1 MPEIDLGTPAEK
13 AVAWMQTHLDFLFAP
28 ITDVITALAETMT
41 SALTETPQAVLIGV
55 FAALT
60 LPTRRW
66 GLTAYTLLTF
76 LLIAG
81 MGLWVDTMQT
91 MALVLLATLIA
102 LVIGIPL
109 GIAAAFS
116 RSVSVT
122 LRPVMDVMQTLPV
135 FVYLIPAV
143 FFFGIGPAPGIVATI
158 VFALPPAVRLTELGI
173 RGVDADTV
181 EAAEAIGAS
190 PLQVLREVQLPLASG
205 SIMAGVNQV
214 IMLSL
219 SMVVVAGLVGA
230 DGLGTLVV
238 RAVSSLD
245 VAGGIQSGLAVV
257 VLAIYLD
264 RLTQALSHGLRP
276 GRARRRTPR
285 AVPAAAV
292 A

>member
-1 MPEIDLGTPAEK
+1 M
-13 AVAWMQTHLDFLFAP
+13 
-28 ITDVITALAETMT
+28 
-41 SALTETPQAVLIGV
+41 
-55 FAALT
+55 
-60 LPTRRW
+60 
-66 GLTAYTLLTF
+66 
-76 LLIAG
+76 
-81 MGLWVDTMQT
+81 
-91 MALVLLATLIA
+91 
-102 LVIGIPL
+102 
-109 GIAAAFS
+109 
-116 RSVSVT
+116 
-122 LRPVMDVMQTLPV
+122 
-135 FVYLIPAV
+135 
-143 FFFGIGPAPGIVATI
+143 
-158 VFALPPAVRLTELGI
+158 
-173 RGVDADTV
+173 

>member
-28 ITDVITALAETMT
+28 ITDLITTLAETMT

-55 FAALT
+55 FTALT

-116 RSVSVT
+116 RTVSVT